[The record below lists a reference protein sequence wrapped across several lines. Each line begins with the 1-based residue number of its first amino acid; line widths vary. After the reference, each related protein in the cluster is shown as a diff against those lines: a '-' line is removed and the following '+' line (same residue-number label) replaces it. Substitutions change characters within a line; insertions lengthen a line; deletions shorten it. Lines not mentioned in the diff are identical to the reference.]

1 MIPNQWYAIAET
13 KEIKPGKLTP
23 LRRVGENLVLWRD
36 NAGQLACMLDLCPH
50 RGAALSGGKIVNGCI
65 ECPFHGFQY
74 DREGQG
80 KYIPAN
86 GIKAPVPQVF
96 RVQTHT
102 VREEHGF
109 VWLWYGEK
117 RESYPPLPFFD
128 DLDDSFVYGSVAVH
142 WRSHY
147 TRSIEN
153 QLDVS
158 HLPFVHKNTIGRGN
172 RTLVNGPYVTLENDT
187 ISVWVDNRVDDG
199 TPPTKPTKMPMP
211 MRPPLLIFKFPNI
224 WQNRLGDDFRIVAA
238 FAPIDDE
245 NSMVY
250 VRSYQ
255 RVKRPTRLYWW
266 MAQLTSQFNRVVLR
280 EDQRVV
286 ETQRPK
292 IAGLDIGERFIPGDR
307 PIALFLIHRRELIE
321 AATQGSALRQGAEVV
336 ALADAEIDWSVA
348 EEGEIRPNLPYDLV
362 RRIDSHADFR
372 TREKE
377 PIGG

>member
-1 MIPNQWYAIAET
+1 MIPNQWYAIAES
-13 KEIKPGKLTP
+13 KEIKSGKVTP
-23 LRRVGENLVLWRD
+23 LRRIGEDLVLWRD
-36 NAGQLACMLDLCPH
+36 DMGKLSCMLDLCPH
-50 RGAALSGGKIVNGCI
+50 RGAALSRGKLVDGCI
-65 ECPFHGFQY
+65 ECPFHGFRY
-74 DREGQG
+74 DAEGQG
-80 KYIPAN
+80 TFIPAN
-86 GIKAPVPQVF
+86 GVNAEVPKVF
-96 RVQTHT
+96 RVQTYT

-117 RESYPPLPFFD
+117 RENYPPLPFYD
-128 DLDDSFVYGSVAVH
+128 DLNDSFVYGSVAVH
-142 WRSHY
+142 WKSHY

-158 HLPFVHKNTIGRGN
+158 HLPFIHKNTIGRGN

-187 ISVWVDNRVDDG
+187 ISVWVDNRTDDG

-211 MRPPLLIFKFPNI
+211 ARPPLLIFKFPNI

-250 VRSYQ
+250 VRTYQ
-255 RVKRPTRLYWW
+255 RVKRATRLRWW

-307 PIALFLIHRRELIE
+307 PIALFLIHRRALIQ
-321 AATQGSALRQGAEVV
+321 AAEKGISLSAGQEVV
-336 ALADAEIDWSVA
+336 AAADAQIDWSVA
-348 EEGEIRPNLPYDLV
+348 EDGEIHPNLPYDLL
-362 RRIDSHADFR
+362 RRSR
-372 TREKE
+372 QT
-377 PIGG
+377 PISNN